1 MSHSF
6 KFCPCCATPLS
17 ARTEGERARL
27 ACPDRQCGYV
37 QWENPTPVVAAVVEH
52 EGKIILAQNR
62 AWPQKFFALIT
73 GFLEKNERPDEAVLR
88 EVHEELGLP
97 AHTPTLIGHYTFERM
112 NQLIIAYHVRAEGVI
127 KLGEELVD
135 YRAIEPA
142 KLRPWPAATGLAL
155 RDWMVSRGHTPPAS
169 LEDILNFRALGVGG
183 RIGTAG
189 QPAEY
194 QFETV
199 RQAGYET
206 VINLALPT
214 SLGALPN
221 EAEIVGKLGLGYLH
235 IPVVW
240 EAPTTDDL
248 NKFFDAMD
256 AHAEKRVFVHCA
268 MNKRVSAFMYLYR
281 VLKLKE
287 PIDVARK
294 DLQKIWEPEPHW
306 HRFIEQHLPP
316 AAP

>member
-1 MSHSF
+1 MSRSF
-6 KFCPCCATPLS
+6 RFCPQCASPLETRS
-17 ARTEGERARL
+17 EGERARL
-27 ACPDRQCGYV
+27 ACPDKKCGYV
-37 QWENPTPVVAAVVEH
+37 LWENPTPVVAAVVEH

-88 EVHEELGLP
+88 EVHEELGLA
-97 AHTPTLIGHYTFERM
+97 AHTPALIGHYTFERM
-112 NQLIIAYHVRAEGVI
+112 NQLIIAYHVLAQGEI

-135 YRAIEPA
+135 FRAIEPA

-155 RDWMVSRGHTPPAS
+155 RDWMVAKGHKPPRS
-169 LEDILNFRALGVGG
+169 LEDILNFRALGQGG

-189 QPAEY
+189 QPTLD
-194 QFETV
+194 QFEAV
-199 RQAGYET
+199 RQAGYES

-214 SLGALPN
+214 SLGAIAN
-221 EAEIVGKLGLGYLH
+221 EREIVEKAGLKYIH

-240 EAPTTDDL
+240 EAPTADDL
-248 NKFFDAMD
+248 HKFFAAMD

-268 MNKRVSAFMYLYR
+268 MNKRVSAFVYLYR

-287 PIDVARK
+287 PEELARK
-294 DLQKIWEPEPHW
+294 DLRQIWEPEPHW
-306 HRFIEQHLPP
+306 QRFIEQQLMQN
-316 AAP
+316 

>member
-1 MSHSF
+1 MKMAF
-6 KFCPCCATPLS
+6 RFCPQCATPLEMRS
-17 ARTEGERARL
+17 EGERARL
-27 ACPDRQCGYV
+27 ACPDKQCGYV
-37 QWENPTPVVAAVVEH
+37 LWENPTPVVAAVVEH

-88 EVHEELGLP
+88 EVHEELGLR

-112 NQLIIAYHVRAEGVI
+112 NQLIIAYHVLAEGEI

-135 YRAIEPA
+135 FRAIEPA

-155 RDWMVSRGHTPPAS
+155 RDWMVSRGHKPPLS
-169 LEDILNFRALGVGG
+169 LDDILNFRALGVAG

-194 QFETV
+194 QFETIKGG
-199 RQAGYET
+199 GYET
-206 VINLALPT
+206 VINLALSS

-221 EAEIVGKLGLGYLH
+221 EAQLVAQHGMNYIH

-240 EAPTTDDL
+240 EEPTADDL
-248 NKFFDAMD
+248 NKFFAAMD
-256 AHAEKRVFVHCA
+256 AHSDKRVFVHCA

-281 VLKLKE
+281 ILKLKE
-287 PIDVARK
+287 PEEVARK
-294 DLQKIWEPEPHW
+294 DLLKIWAPEPHW
-306 HRFIEQHLPP
+306 QRFIEQQLANHT
-316 AAP
+316 